1 MTTSILYTNVDN
13 IKQDIVYL
21 KKKKTRSDVG
31 TPVDNCSYIKI
42 HSFQL
47 E

>member
-21 KKKKTRSDVG
+21 KKKTRSDVG